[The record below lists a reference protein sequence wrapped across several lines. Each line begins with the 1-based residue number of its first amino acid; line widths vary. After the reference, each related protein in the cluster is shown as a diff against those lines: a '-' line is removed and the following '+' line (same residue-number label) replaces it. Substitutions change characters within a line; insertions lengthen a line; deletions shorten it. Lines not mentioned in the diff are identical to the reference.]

1 MFLVAACGTTWLCA
15 YTRAVTAPVAHS
27 VCHCV
32 QAESGEGLQQPV
44 SKFMTTSF
52 RSVTPD
58 TMAID
63 ALQVRRQMMSGFVHA
78 RLYQHSCCDS

>member
-1 MFLVAACGTTWLCA
+1 L
-15 YTRAVTAPVAHS
+15 
-27 VCHCV
+27 
-32 QAESGEGLQQPV
+32 QAESGAGLQQPV

-63 ALQVRRQMMSGFVHA
+63 ALQVRAVVRRCPNAPWLS
-78 RLYQHSCCDS
+78 S